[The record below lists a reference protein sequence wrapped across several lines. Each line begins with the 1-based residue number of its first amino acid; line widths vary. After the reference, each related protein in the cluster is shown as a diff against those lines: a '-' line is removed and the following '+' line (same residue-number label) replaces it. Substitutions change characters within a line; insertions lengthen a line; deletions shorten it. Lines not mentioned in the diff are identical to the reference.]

1 MRETPLTNLVQC
13 GQSVWLDGV
22 SRPMLLSGEL
32 ISLVQDGVSGVTSN
46 PAHLERSIA
55 GSRDYDGAIALLAR
69 QGRDAQGI
77 YETLVTE
84 DVRLAADLLHPL
96 YLRLDRRDGFVS
108 LALSPHLAHDGAAML
123 VQARRLWELVDRPNL
138 LVEIPGT
145 WQGVAALRQLVREG
159 INVNVTLIFA
169 VSRYLAVAEAYQDG
183 LSERAARGLS
193 LAGVASAATL
203 TVGRIDAMVD
213 PLLSRLAQKEGGE
226 ARTAAAL
233 KGEVGVA
240 CAKVFRKVNRE
251 IHSGGRYLA
260 LAAQGARQQRL
271 VFAGAGTGGNAA
283 GLMSP
288 EALLGPGTVDAMP
301 LEAIA
306 AYRDHGKG
314 PAGRLDEG
322 VQEALTTLERLHELG
337 VDLNQLARRL
347 ETEGVER
354 SARPYDSLLRNIELK
369 RVAALG

>member
-13 GQSVWLDGV
+13 GQSVWLDGI
-22 SRPMLLSGEL
+22 SRPLLLSGAL

-55 GSRDYDGAIALLAR
+55 AGRDYDAAIALLAR
-69 QGRDAQGI
+69 QGQDAQGI
-77 YETLVTE
+77 YETLLTE

-108 LALSPHLAHDGAAML
+108 VALSPHLAHDGAAML
-123 VQARRLWELVDRPNL
+123 AQARRLWELVDRPNL
-138 LVEIPGT
+138 LVEIPGSC
-145 WQGVAALRQLVREG
+145 QGVAALRQLVREG
-159 INVNVTLIFA
+159 INVNVTLVFA
-169 VSRYLAVAEAYQDG
+169 VSRYLAAAEAYQDG
-183 LSERAARGLS
+183 LSERAARGLP

-226 ARTAAAL
+226 ARVAAAL

-271 VFAGAGTGGNAA
+271 VFAGAGTGGDAA
-283 GLMSP
+283 GRRSP
-288 EALLGPGTVDAMP
+288 EGLLGPGTVDAMP

-306 AYRDHGKG
+306 AYRDHGKR

-322 VQEALTTLERLHELG
+322 VQEALTTLERLHGLG

-347 ETEGVER
+347 EAEGVER
-354 SARPYDSLLRNIELK
+354 SARPYDALLRNIELK